1 MPDAETVEMRSSCSP
16 GHVVLV
22 LDLGGSGIRA
32 LAVSLGGRV
41 LVAHKEPFRLVY
53 PASASPGA
61 AEFSEDIWATAVSVI
76 RSTVAMLPEGVRVEA
91 IACTSMREGFFLLDT
106 EGRIVY
112 GGPNVDRRAVE
123 ECREFAEHRGE
134 ELFSL
139 TGQPVFPPVG
149 SIHAPFRLMWLA
161 RHEPER
167 LRRARLFLMI
177 ADWLAFRLTG
187 VPACELALA
196 TSSALVDVRR
206 LDWCWDL
213 LTDLGVSHIEFPR
226 LVPAGSRIGSLGREV
241 ARAAGLPEA
250 IPVLAAGPDTQ
261 CALLGCKGVRHGDT
275 AIVAGTT
282 APIQRAVA
290 SPLPP
295 DMPDIWTSCHVV
307 PGMWVYESNAG
318 HAGFVY
324 QWFVGVVT
332 DMVNSLSIPAR
343 VSMAD
348 VYTRA
353 DEWAREAPVG
363 AGGLRSDMGP
373 RTMRIRDGPL
383 ASRGALVGICDAGPQ
398 ATTKAHL
405 VRALMENI
413 AFSFAGNIE
422 ELDKEY
428 GSRAERVWLSGGLA
442 RSHTL
447 CQIVADVLELPV
459 EVPEEVESAA
469 VGAAI
474 SAMVGTG
481 MFGGWEEAADAVI
494 SSRETLYP
502 DPQRS
507 RLYSQVLAEWT
518 RFRDARLRGS

>member
-1 MPDAETVEMRSSCSP
+1 MPEGERVEMRSSVPP
-16 GHVVLV
+16 GHIVLV

-53 PASASPGA
+53 PACTSPGA
-61 AEFSEDIWATAVSVI
+61 AEFAEDIWDTAVRVI
-76 RSTVAMLPEGVRVEA
+76 KFTVAMLPEDVAVEA
-91 IACTSMREGFFLLDT
+91 VACTSMREGFFLLDR
-106 EGRIVY
+106 EGRTVY
-112 GGPNVDRRAVE
+112 GGPNVDRRAAE

-134 ELFSL
+134 ELFRL
-139 TGQPVFPPVG
+139 TGQPVFPPGG

-196 TSSALVDVRR
+196 TSSALVDIRR
-206 LDWCWDL
+206 LDWCRDL
-213 LTDLGVSHIEFPR
+213 LTDLGVSHIDFPH
-226 LVPAGSRIGSLGREV
+226 LVPAGSRIGSLKREV
-241 ARAAGLPEA
+241 ACAVGLPDG

-261 CALLGCKGVRHGDT
+261 CALLGCKGVRRGDT

-282 APIQRAVA
+282 APIQRVA
-290 SPLPP
+290 ASLPP
-295 DMPDIWTSCHVV
+295 RDMPAIWTSSHVV

-318 HAGFVY
+318 HVGFVY
-324 QWFVGVVT
+324 QWFVGIVV
-332 DMVNSLSIPAR
+332 DMVNSLGIPAR

-348 VYTRA
+348 VYARA
-353 DEWAREAPVG
+353 DEWVQEAPVG
-363 AGGLRSDMGP
+363 AGGLLSDMGP
-373 RTMRIRDGPL
+373 RIMRIRDGL
-383 ASRGALVGICDAGPQ
+383 RASTGALVGIYDAGPQ
-398 ATTKAHL
+398 ATTKADL

-422 ELDKEY
+422 ELNKAY
-428 GSRAERVWLSGGLA
+428 GARAERVWLSGGLA
-442 RSHTL
+442 RSHSL
-447 CQIVADVLELPV
+447 CQIVADVLGLPV

-474 SAMVGTG
+474 CAMVGIG
-481 MFGGWEEAADAVI
+481 LFSGWEEAADAVI
-494 SSRETLYP
+494 GSRETLWP
-502 DPQRS
+502 DPERS
-507 RLYSQVLAEWT
+507 RRYSRVFAEWT
-518 RFRDARLRGS
+518 HFHDARLRGN